1 MIGKREFSAD
11 NPRLL
16 LDESLAPV
24 VAQALAL
31 VGYEIAD
38 IETVFGKKGVK
49 DPEIIEWCQENEAV
63 WIHADDRARKQH
75 GALLQTSGI
84 RTVWV
89 YRRRGAMTG
98 KEQLRV
104 LSSALPRLIDNW
116 KNSPSDRHYRVSV
129 TDELSRPS
137 VRAITV

>member
-1 MIGKREFSAD
+1 M
-11 NPRLL
+11 L

-24 VAQALAL
+24 VARALAL

-38 IETVFGKKGVK
+38 IEMVFGQKGVK
-49 DPEIIEWCQENEAV
+49 DPEIINWCQENGAV

-75 GALLQTSGI
+75 RALLQTSGI
-84 RTVWV
+84 STVWV

-98 KEQLRV
+98 KEQLRI
-104 LSSALPRLIDNW
+104 LSSALPRLIDSW
-116 KNSPSDRHYRVSV
+116 QKSPNDRHYQVSA
-129 TDELSRPS
+129 TNELSRPS

>member
-1 MIGKREFSAD
+1 MIGKRSFSAD
-11 NPRLL
+11 NPRFL

-38 IETVFGKKGVK
+38 IETVFGQKGVK

-98 KEQLRV
+98 KEQLRI
-104 LSSALPRLIDNW
+104 LSSALPRLIDSW
-116 KNSPSDRHYRVSV
+116 QNSPSDRHHQVSAAN
-129 TDELSRPS
+129 ELSRPS